1 MKKNES
7 KKTKNKA
14 SIKKNTELNKSA
26 AAKPKTNLDKTKAS
40 KKSDAQTTDKKIN
53 VPNEKYG
60 ENDLVVTSLGGIG
73 EIGMNFYLYGYK
85 GKWLAV
91 DCGIGF
97 AGNDVMPGIEIL
109 LPDPSFIEKQNKNLV
124 GMIITHA
131 HEDHIGALP
140 WLWESLKC
148 KIYMTA
154 FAKEMVEERLAEKGL
169 LGRVDIEIFNP
180 YDEIDLKPF
189 KVTPVPM
196 EHSIPDA
203 CSLLIETDKCR
214 VFHTGDFRFNAE
226 TKMNSYATLKDL
238 KKIGD
243 KGILACLCDST
254 NVFVEKNIDT
264 EETVK
269 KALSAEIKKCKEGTI
284 VTCFSSNIVRLRNIA
299 KIALDIGKSV
309 CLVGRSLWRSD
320 SAARNCGYMENM
332 PEFLSEEEASSLPRK
347 EVIYVCTGSQGE
359 PRSALSQLADRAHRR
374 LELKEGD
381 TVIFSSRVIPG
392 NETSVTALQ
401 NRLARLGVRIVTEDN
416 SPVHSSGHAS
426 KEDLIALYKAIRPKI
441 AIPMHGESFHL
452 ISHAKLAKDCGIK
465 KAIEAKD
472 GDIIKIDAK
481 DPGAVD
487 TAETG
492 ILAVDGLRTLRIDSE
507 SFRKRRKM
515 MYNGSIVA
523 TIITDKKG
531 VLKSDPLV
539 SAIGLFDKGSKE
551 ENQMVQIIRDMI
563 SGLKKDDL
571 KDTTKIAEDIR
582 VALRRYVNTIQG
594 SKPITEINFIVI

>member
-1 MKKNES
+1 MKNNGNKN
-7 KKTKNKA
+7 KTKNETA
-14 SIKKNTELNKSA
+14 AEKKTAAGGISSA
-26 AAKPKTNLDKTKAS
+26 AKTKNAKS
-40 KKSDAQTTDKKIN
+40 KTVKKADKPTVTDKDTEN
-53 VPNEKYG
+53 GEKYG
-60 ENDLVVTSLGGIG
+60 ADDLVVTSLGGIG

-109 LPDPSFIEKQNKNLV
+109 LPDPAFIEKQNKNLV

-154 FAKEMVEERLAEKGL
+154 FAKEMIEERLAEKGL
-169 LGRVDIEIFNP
+169 LGRVDIELFNP

-189 KVTPVPM
+189 TVTPVPM

-226 TKMNSYATLKDL
+226 TKLNSPASLKDL

-254 NVFVEKNIDT
+254 NVFVEKNTDT

-269 KALSAEIKKCKEGTI
+269 KALAEEIKKCREGTV

-320 SAARNCGYMENM
+320 SAARNCGYMENL
-332 PEFLSEEEASSLPRK
+332 PEFLSEEEAASLPRR
-347 EVIYVCTGSQGE
+347 EIIYVCTGSQGE

-452 ISHAKLAKDCGIK
+452 ISHAKLAKDCGVK
-465 KAIEAKD
+465 QTVEAKD
-472 GDIIKIDAK
+472 GDIIKIDAS
-481 DPGAVD
+481 DPGTVD
-487 TAETG
+487 TAQTG

-551 ENQMVQIIRDMI
+551 ENHMVQIIRDMI
-563 SGLKKDDL
+563 AGLEKDDL

>member
-1 MKKNES
+1 MKKDKNKVKNETKTEKKAVGKKAAS
-7 KKTKNKA
+7 DKQKTK
-14 SIKKNTELNKSA
+14 
-26 AAKPKTNLDKTKAS
+26 
-40 KKSDAQTTDKKIN
+40 TDKNETAKKPDHTT
-53 VPNEKYG
+53 VATSTNEKYSAD
-60 ENDLVVTSLGGIG
+60 DLVMTSLGGIG

-109 LPDPSFIEKQNKNLV
+109 LPDPSFIEKRNRNLV
-124 GMIITHA
+124 GMVITHA

-169 LGRVDIEIFNP
+169 LGRADIEVFNP

-189 KVTPVPM
+189 TVTPIPM

-226 TKMNSYATLKDL
+226 TKLNSYATLKDL

-254 NVFVEKNIDT
+254 NVFVEKNTDT

-269 KALSAEIKKCKEGTI
+269 KALTEEIKKCREGTI

-299 KIALDIGKSV
+299 KIALKIGKSV

-320 SAARNCGYMENM
+320 SAARNCGYMEDL
-332 PEFLSEEEASSLPRK
+332 PEFLSEEEAASLPRK
-347 EVIYVCTGSQGE
+347 EIIYVCTGSQGE
-359 PRSALSQLADRAHRR
+359 PRSALSQLADHAHRR

-452 ISHAKLAKDCGIK
+452 ISHAKLAKDCGVK
-465 KAIEAKD
+465 KAVEAKD

-551 ENQMVQIIRDMI
+551 EKHMVQIIRDI
-563 SGLKKDDL
+563 IADLKKDDL